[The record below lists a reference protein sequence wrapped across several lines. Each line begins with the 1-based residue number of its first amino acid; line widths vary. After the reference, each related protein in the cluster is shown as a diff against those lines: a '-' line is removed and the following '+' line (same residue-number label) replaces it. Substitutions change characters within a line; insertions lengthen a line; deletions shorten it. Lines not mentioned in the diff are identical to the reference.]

1 MGALEAAPQEA
12 AGHPGAPRLLLEHVD
27 GVLVFHLQLQAQK
40 AYQCLLILGGGP
52 TPTHLSREP
61 APKWAHEAKGSAM
74 GFQLAHFFPKF
85 S

>member
-1 MGALEAAPQEA
+1 MGSLEVAPREA

-40 AYQCLLILGGGP
+40 ACQCFLMLGGGTRPHAPEP
-52 TPTHLSREP
+52 TLKS
-61 APKWAHEAKGSAM
+61 AHEDRDSAM
-74 GFQLAHFFPKF
+74 TFQLARFFPKF

>member
-12 AGHPGAPRLLLEHVD
+12 AGPPGAPRLLLEHVD

-40 AYQCLLILGGGP
+40 VYQCLLVLGGTRPHAPEP
-52 TPTHLSREP
+52 TLKS
-61 APKWAHEAKGSAM
+61 AHEDRGSAM
-74 GFQLAHFFPKF
+74 AFQLARFFPKF

>member
-40 AYQCLLILGGGP
+40 AYQCLLILGGDP
-52 TPTHLSREP
+52 PPHT
-61 APKWAHEAKGSAM
+61 
-74 GFQLAHFFPKF
+74 
-85 S
+85 

>member
-1 MGALEAAPQEA
+1 MGALEAASQEA

-40 AYQCLLILGGGP
+40 VCQCLLVLGGTRPHAPEP
-52 TPTHLSREP
+52 TLKS
-61 APKWAHEAKGSAM
+61 AHEDRGSTMA
-74 GFQLAHFFPKF
+74 FQLARFFRKL